1 MKIIDGIEY
10 DKLKRM
16 KYHPDFHFSHGK
28 PFSESDLEYICKY
41 YEVDHSRTI
50 GFAIGKT
57 EQTIRTKVDQ
67 LRKQGL
73 YEYYKNLNKH
83 W

>member
-1 MKIIDGIEY
+1 MNVDGIEY
-10 DKLKRM
+10 DNFKRM

-50 GFAIGKT
+50 AFAIGKT
-57 EQTIRTKVDQ
+57 EHTIRTKVNE
-67 LRKQGL
+67 LKKKGL